1 MQYEIVV
8 FNDQYGTTVRC
19 RSDIDRQSGFDR
31 LDNGVVKHNIPEKN
45 QVRYGYILAS
55 GPKREMNLLA
65 DSLKLLLDGLRL
77 QTETRQMQEFVYK
90 NFDNSF
96 DEWKQINNKVYK
108 SYKFGKNS
116 VPLSQVRIE
125 TGVSRQLAKF
135 DQLFD
140 NVEGK

>member
-31 LDNGVVKHNIPEKN
+31 LDNGVVKHTIPEKN
-45 QVRYGYILAS
+45 QVRYGYVLAS

-108 SYKFGKNS
+108 SYKFGRNS

-125 TGVSRQLAKF
+125 TGVARKLAEF